1 MRAPLAPLAVLLA
14 LTAGCA
20 TASAPRGLLR
30 VDLPDP
36 GPGSPG
42 ELQLVRAVR
51 DAADA
56 EGLLCQPQSGA
67 ALLRCTAATV
77 GNSSRAVTIGL
88 ERSGT
93 GYEVSIEKAFNL
105 FSGPASVCEVQRYV
119 SDRIDAELQFPIA
132 RVDVR
137 SDCKER

>member
-1 MRAPLAPLAVLLA
+1 LRPALAPLAVLLA
-14 LTAGCA
+14 VTAGCA
-20 TASAPRGLLR
+20 TSNAPRGLLR

-77 GNSSRAVTIGL
+77 GNSSRAITIGL

-93 GYEVSIEKAFNL
+93 GYEVSIDHAFNL
-105 FSGPASVCEVQRYV
+105 FSGPTSVCEVQRRV
-119 SDRIDAELQFPIA
+119 SDRIDTELEFPIS

-137 SDCKER
+137 SDCKEH